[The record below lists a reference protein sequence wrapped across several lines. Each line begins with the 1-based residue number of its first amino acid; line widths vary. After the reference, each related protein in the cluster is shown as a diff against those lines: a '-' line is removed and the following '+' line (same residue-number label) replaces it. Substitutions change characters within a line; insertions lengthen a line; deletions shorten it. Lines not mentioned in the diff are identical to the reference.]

1 MEEIA
6 AVYARSLFEVAQE
19 QNKLDTVREQI
30 GAFADAL
37 DDTRELQV
45 FFFSP
50 YFSTQEKQDGLGRA
64 VTDADDTVVNFLKLL
79 IETHRMPVIFRVR
92 REFDRLWLQENKLLP
107 VQVTSAV
114 PLDESTVKHIGDKI
128 AEQTSRRV
136 DLSST
141 VDPEI
146 LGGIVVR
153 VGNSV
158 LDASIR
164 SRLEKLR
171 KQVARA

>member
-6 AVYARSLFEVAQE
+6 AVYARSLFEVAKE
-19 QNKLDTVREQI
+19 QNKLDSVREQL

-37 DDTRELQV
+37 DETRELQV

-50 YFSTQEKQDGLGRA
+50 YFSTKEKEDGLDRA
-64 VTDADDTVVNFLKLL
+64 VTDVDPTVLNFLKLL
-79 IETHRMPVIFRVR
+79 IETHRMPVVFRVR
-92 REFDRLWLQENKLLP
+92 REFDRLWLQENKRLP

-114 PLDESTVKHIGDKI
+114 PLDDATVKHIGDRI
-128 AEQTSRRV
+128 AEQTNRTI
-136 DLSST
+136 DLSSN
-141 VDPEI
+141 VDPDI

-158 LDASIR
+158 LDASIKN
-164 SRLEKLR
+164 RLEKLR

>member
-37 DDTRELQV
+37 DETRELQV

-79 IETHRMPVIFRVR
+79 IENHRMPVIFRVR
-92 REFDRLWLQENKLLP
+92 REFDRLWLQENKRLP
-107 VQVTSAV
+107 VTVTSAI
-114 PLDESTVKHIGDKI
+114 PLDDATVKHIGDRI
-128 AEQTSRRV
+128 AEQTNRQV
-136 DLSST
+136 ELSSN

-164 SRLEKLR
+164 ARLEKLR

>member
-19 QNKLDTVREQI
+19 QNKLDAVREQL

-37 DDTRELQV
+37 DETRELQV

-64 VTDADDTVVNFLKLL
+64 VTDADDIVVNFLKLL
-79 IETHRMPVIFRVR
+79 IENHRMPVIFRVR

-114 PLDESTVKHIGDKI
+114 PLDEATVKHIGDRI
-128 AEQTSRRV
+128 AQQTDRKV
-136 DLSST
+136 DLSSN

-153 VGNSV
+153 VGNQV

-164 SRLEKLR
+164 NRLETLR
-171 KQVARA
+171 KQVVRA

>member
-19 QNKLDTVREQI
+19 QNKLDAVREQI

-37 DDTRELQV
+37 DETRELQV

-50 YFSTQEKQDGLGRA
+50 YFSTAEKQDGLDRA
-64 VTDADDTVVNFLKLL
+64 ITDADAVVLNFLKLL
-79 IETHRMPVIFRVR
+79 IENHRMPVIFRVR

-107 VQVTSAV
+107 VTVTSAV
-114 PLDESTVKHIGDKI
+114 PLDDATVKHIGDRI
-128 AEQTSRRV
+128 AEQTNLKV
-136 DLSST
+136 DLSSN

-164 SRLEKLR
+164 ARLEKLR